1 MVLHNNAKMTL
12 TFPALFQDSYD
23 EKLHKQA
30 SFPSP
35 LARGLQAVGLSTF
48 VDNLQT
54 NTIYDF
60 FSVGY
65 FIDDGE
71 RDGERGMKSTVWR
84 RV

>member
-35 LARGLQAVGLSTF
+35 LARGLQGCCLRLWITCRQTLSWRL
-48 VDNLQT
+48 LQLAT
-54 NTIYDF
+54 LLMMVKET
-60 FSVGY
+60 G
-65 FIDDGE
+65 
-71 RDGERGMKSTVWR
+71 RPA
-84 RV
+84 